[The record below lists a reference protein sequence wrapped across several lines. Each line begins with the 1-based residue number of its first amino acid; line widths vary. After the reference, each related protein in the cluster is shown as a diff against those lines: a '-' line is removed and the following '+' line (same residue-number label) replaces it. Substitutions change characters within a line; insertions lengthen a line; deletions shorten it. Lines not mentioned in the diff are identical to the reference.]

1 MSNPVRTAWRALPAL
16 GLVLIVAVTVGGSPG
31 SATTTPPREL
41 VARSVHLPVP
51 TAPPTLSV
59 TQSGPAVILPPPAT
73 QVPAATPFPTP
84 TPKPRPQP
92 AVSYACGTGAAH
104 LIDVD
109 LTTQELVAE
118 AGGQV
123 VLSTPVT
130 SGMPGLR
137 TPTGCF
143 SIYRKLT
150 NTVFTSPWPLGSQYY
165 YSPMQV
171 AYAME
176 FLSGGFFLHTDPNEP
191 DSAFGPGSEDGP
203 DASHGCVHVPLDV
216 MTQLFPW
223 APDGTVV
230 HIHY

>member
-1 MSNPVRTAWRALPAL
+1 MSNPIPMAWRAVPAF
-16 GLVLIVAVTVGGSPG
+16 GLALILAVTGGGSPG
-31 SATTTPPREL
+31 SVSPVLARGMVARAVQSPLPTTPP
-41 VARSVHLPVP
+41 
-51 TAPPTLSV
+51 TQSV
-59 TQSGPAVILPPPAT
+59 TQSGPEGVAVPPAT

-84 TPKPRPQP
+84 KPTPRPQP
-92 AVSYACGTGAAH
+92 AVALACGAGAAH

-109 LTTQELVAE
+109 LSTQELVAE

-123 VLSTPVT
+123 VLSTPIT

-150 NTVFTSPWPLGSQYY
+150 NTVFTSPWPPGSQYY
-165 YSPMQV
+165 YSPMPV

-176 FLSGGFFLHTDPNEP
+176 FLGGGFFLHTDPNEP
-191 DSAFGPGSEDGP
+191 DSAFGPGSENGP

-223 APDGTVV
+223 TPYGTVV

>member
-1 MSNPVRTAWRALPAL
+1 MSNPIPMAWRAVPAF
-16 GLVLIVAVTVGGSPG
+16 GLALILAVTVGGSPG
-31 SATTTPPREL
+31 SVSPVLARGMVARAVQSPLPTTPP
-41 VARSVHLPVP
+41 
-51 TAPPTLSV
+51 TQSV
-59 TQSGPAVILPPPAT
+59 TQSGPEVVAVPPAT

-84 TPKPRPQP
+84 KPTPRPQP
-92 AVSYACGTGAAH
+92 AVALACGAGAAH

-109 LTTQELVAE
+109 LSTQELVAE

-123 VLSTPVT
+123 VLSTPIT

-150 NTVFTSPWPLGSQYY
+150 NTVFTSPWPPGSQYY
-165 YSPMQV
+165 YSPMPV

-176 FLSGGFFLHTDPNEP
+176 FLGGGFFLHTAPNEP
-191 DSAFGPGSEDGP
+191 DSAFGPGSENGP

-223 APDGTVV
+223 TPYGTVV

>member
-1 MSNPVRTAWRALPAL
+1 MRNPIPRAWRAWPVIGIAL
-16 GLVLIVAVTVGGSPG
+16 ILAVAVGGEPHSESVSLRFTLADRAAVQSSP
-31 SATTTPPREL
+31 TT
-41 VARSVHLPVP
+41 S
-51 TAPPTLSV
+51 PTLSV
-59 TQSGPAVILPPPAT
+59 TQSGPEVVAVPPAT

-84 TPKPRPQP
+84 KPTPRPQP
-92 AVSYACGTGAAH
+92 AVALACGAGAAH

-109 LTTQELVAE
+109 LSTQELVAE

-123 VLSTPVT
+123 VLSTPIT

-150 NTVFTSPWPLGSQYY
+150 NTVFTSPWPPGSQYY

-176 FLSGGFFLHTDPNEP
+176 FLSGGFFIHTDPNEP
-191 DSAFGPGSEDGP
+191 DSAFGTGSEDGP
-203 DASHGCVHVPLDV
+203 DASHGCVHVPLDI

-223 APDGTVV
+223 TTYGTVV
-230 HIHY
+230 YIHY

>member
-1 MSNPVRTAWRALPAL
+1 MAWRAVPAF
-16 GLVLIVAVTVGGSPG
+16 GLALILAVTVGGSPG
-31 SATTTPPREL
+31 SVSPVLARGMVARAVQSPLPTTPP
-41 VARSVHLPVP
+41 
-51 TAPPTLSV
+51 TQSV
-59 TQSGPAVILPPPAT
+59 TQSGPEVVAVPPAT

-84 TPKPRPQP
+84 KPTPRPQP
-92 AVSYACGTGAAH
+92 AVALACGAGAAH

-109 LTTQELVAE
+109 LSTQELVAE

-123 VLSTPVT
+123 VLSTPIT

-150 NTVFTSPWPLGSQYY
+150 NTVFTSPWPPGSQYY
-165 YSPMQV
+165 YSPMPV

-176 FLSGGFFLHTDPNEP
+176 FLGGGFFLHTDPNEP
-191 DSAFGPGSEDGP
+191 DSAFGPGSENGP

-223 APDGTVV
+223 TPYGTVV

>member
-1 MSNPVRTAWRALPAL
+1 MSNPIPMAWRAVPAF
-16 GLVLIVAVTVGGSPG
+16 GLALILAVTVGGSPG
-31 SATTTPPREL
+31 SVSPVLARGMVARAVQSPLPTTPP
-41 VARSVHLPVP
+41 
-51 TAPPTLSV
+51 TQSV
-59 TQSGPAVILPPPAT
+59 TQSGPEVVAVPPAT
-73 QVPAATPFPTP
+73 QVPAAPPFPTP
-84 TPKPRPQP
+84 KPTPRPQP
-92 AVSYACGTGAAH
+92 AVALACGAGAAH

-109 LTTQELVAE
+109 LSTQELVAE

-123 VLSTPVT
+123 VLSTPIT

-150 NTVFTSPWPLGSQYY
+150 NTVFTSPWPPGSQYY
-165 YSPMQV
+165 YSPMPV

-176 FLSGGFFLHTDPNEP
+176 FLGGGFFLHTDPNEP
-191 DSAFGPGSEDGP
+191 DSAFGPGSENGP

-223 APDGTVV
+223 TPYGTVV

>member
-1 MSNPVRTAWRALPAL
+1 MSKQIPMAWLALPAF
-16 GLVLIVAVTVGGSPG
+16 GLALIMAVTVGGSPTSG
-31 SATTTPPREL
+31 SPVLAQAVVAGTVHTP
-41 VARSVHLPVP
+41 LP
-51 TAPPTLSV
+51 TSSPTLDV

-84 TPKPRPQP
+84 TPTPRPQP
-92 AVSYACGTGAAH
+92 VVARPCGAGAAN

-109 LTTQELVAE
+109 LSTQELVAE

-123 VLSTPVT
+123 VLITPIT

-150 NTVFTSPWPLGSQYY
+150 NTVFTSPWPPGSQYY

-176 FLSGGFFLHTDPNEP
+176 FLGGGFFLHTDPNEP

-223 APDGTVV
+223 TPYGTVV
-230 HIHY
+230 YIHY

>member
-1 MSNPVRTAWRALPAL
+1 MSNPIPMAWRAAPAF
-16 GLVLIVAVTVGGSPG
+16 GLALILAVTVGGSPG
-31 SATTTPPREL
+31 SVSPVLARGMVARAAQSPLPTTPP
-41 VARSVHLPVP
+41 
-51 TAPPTLSV
+51 TQSV
-59 TQSGPAVILPPPAT
+59 TQSGPEVVAVPPAT

-84 TPKPRPQP
+84 KPTPRPQP
-92 AVSYACGTGAAH
+92 AVALACGAGAAY

-109 LTTQELVAE
+109 LSTQELVAE

-123 VLSTPVT
+123 VLSTPIT

-150 NTVFTSPWPLGSQYY
+150 NTVFTSPWPPGSQYY
-165 YSPMQV
+165 YSPMPV

-176 FLSGGFFLHTDPNEP
+176 FLGGGFFLHTDPNEP
-191 DSAFGPGSEDGP
+191 DSAFGPGSENGP

-223 APDGTVV
+223 TPYGTVV

>member
-1 MSNPVRTAWRALPAL
+1 MSNPIPMAWRAVPAF
-16 GLVLIVAVTVGGSPG
+16 GLALILAVTVGGSPG
-31 SATTTPPREL
+31 SVSPVLARGMVARAVQSPLPTTPP
-41 VARSVHLPVP
+41 
-51 TAPPTLSV
+51 TQSV
-59 TQSGPAVILPPPAT
+59 TQSGPEVVAVPPAT

-84 TPKPRPQP
+84 KPTPRPQP
-92 AVSYACGTGAAH
+92 AVALACGAGAAH

-109 LTTQELVAE
+109 LSTQELVAE

-123 VLSTPVT
+123 VLSTPIT

-150 NTVFTSPWPLGSQYY
+150 NTVFTSPWPPGSQYY
-165 YSPMQV
+165 YSPMPV

-176 FLSGGFFLHTDPNEP
+176 FLGGGFFLHTDPNEP
-191 DSAFGPGSEDGP
+191 DSAFGPGSENGP

-223 APDGTVV
+223 TPYGTVV

>member
-1 MSNPVRTAWRALPAL
+1 
-16 GLVLIVAVTVGGSPG
+16 
-31 SATTTPPREL
+31 
-41 VARSVHLPVP
+41 
-51 TAPPTLSV
+51 
-59 TQSGPAVILPPPAT
+59 
-73 QVPAATPFPTP
+73 VPAATPFPTP
-84 TPKPRPQP
+84 KPTPRPQP
-92 AVSYACGTGAAH
+92 AVALACGAGAAH

-109 LTTQELVAE
+109 LSTQELVAE

-123 VLSTPVT
+123 VLSTPIT

-150 NTVFTSPWPLGSQYY
+150 NTVFTSPWPPGSQYY
-165 YSPMQV
+165 YSPMPV

-176 FLSGGFFLHTDPNEP
+176 FLGGGFFLHTDPNEP

-223 APDGTVV
+223 TPYGTVV
-230 HIHY
+230 YIHY

>member
-1 MSNPVRTAWRALPAL
+1 MSNPIPMAWRAVPAF
-16 GLVLIVAVTVGGSPG
+16 GLALILAVTVGGSPG
-31 SATTTPPREL
+31 SVSPVLARGMVARAVQSPLPTTPP
-41 VARSVHLPVP
+41 
-51 TAPPTLSV
+51 TQSV
-59 TQSGPAVILPPPAT
+59 TQSGPEVVAVPPAT

-84 TPKPRPQP
+84 KPTPRPQP
-92 AVSYACGTGAAH
+92 AVALACGAGAAH

-109 LTTQELVAE
+109 LSTQELVAE

-123 VLSTPVT
+123 VLSTPIT

-143 SIYRKLT
+143 SIYRKLA
-150 NTVFTSPWPLGSQYY
+150 NTVFTSPWPPGSQYY
-165 YSPMQV
+165 YSPMPV

-176 FLSGGFFLHTDPNEP
+176 FLGGGFFLHTDPNEP
-191 DSAFGPGSEDGP
+191 DSAFGPGSENGP

-223 APDGTVV
+223 TPYGTVV